1 MARIECCGRRQS
13 QQLGLDADHLPPEVR
28 LWHLTADAAG
38 QDRVADERVVRDHE
52 ADAARRVPWGV
63 QDLDLE
69 LAEVELVAV
78 DQVAVRR
85 AQELLGV
92 GGVDPGLASG
102 D

>member
-1 MARIECCGRRQS
+1 M
-13 QQLGLDADHLPPEVR
+13 
-28 LWHLTADAAG
+28 
-38 QDRVADERVVRDHE
+38 VRDHE

-78 DQVAVRR
+78 DEVAVRR
-85 AQELLGV
+85 AEELLRV
-92 GGVDPGLASG
+92 GGVDPGLPAG